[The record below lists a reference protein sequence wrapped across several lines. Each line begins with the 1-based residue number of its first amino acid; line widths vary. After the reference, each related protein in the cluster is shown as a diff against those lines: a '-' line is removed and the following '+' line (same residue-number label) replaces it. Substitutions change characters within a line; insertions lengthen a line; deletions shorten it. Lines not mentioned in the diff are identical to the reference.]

1 MAAVSEGI
9 LADKWNACSI
19 QPHKAYQN
27 DELTIDLVWWTN
39 AICLPTIAI
48 IGITCNLI
56 NIFVLT
62 YNPSSKRIPSRKLL
76 LILAICDIFF
86 LFFAVLEVS
95 PMSIR
100 SFLSSPIINEI
111 YTKLVLYIRMCAS
124 TFYKSSV
131 LLVVIFNIERYI
143 SVCYPLRSNRLC
155 SHKAINYTIILCI
168 IFSFICSLHWP
179 LVYEVTDCYDFNDNH
194 EYFVISM
201 SENSFWI
208 AYYRT
213 MDYFSLFTFNIF
225 PIVLLFYLNY
235 KLIMTLRKVIHKDLI
250 LQRQIISSNQQT
262 TQLINNHE
270 NNFTQRQNA
279 NKILFAVVAMLF
291 ICVAPQAPA
300 RLLYEIL
307 GHYHPTAIIYTCI
320 SQQLV
325 FLNASLNFCLYCL
338 VSRRYRSLLIE
349 SFRILLMPHKGFFTS
364 SAVTFQLKTRSS
376 SVHAQSSDEPIY

>member
-1 MAAVSEGI
+1 MAAVGEGI

-19 QPHKAYQN
+19 QPHKAYQD

-39 AICLPTIAI
+39 AVCLPTIAI

-62 YNPSSKRIPSRKLL
+62 YNPSSKRIPSKKLL

-111 YTKLVLYIRMCAS
+111 YTKLALYIRTCAS

-131 LLVVIFNIERYI
+131 LLVVVFNIERYI
-143 SVCYPLRSNRLC
+143 SVCYPLKSHRLC
-155 SHKAINYTIILCI
+155 SQKAIDSTIIICI
-168 IFSFICSLHWP
+168 FFSFICSLHWP
-179 LVYEVTDCYDFNDNH
+179 LAYEVTDCFDYNDNH

-201 SENSFWI
+201 TENSFWI
-208 AYYRT
+208 TYYRI
-213 MDYFSLFTFNIF
+213 MDYFSLFAFNVF
-225 PIVLLFYLNY
+225 PIVILFYLNF
-235 KLIMTLRKVIHKDLI
+235 KLIMTLRKVIHKDLS
-250 LQRQIISSNQQT
+250 LQRQITLSNQQT
-262 TQLINNHE
+262 TQLINNQE
-270 NNFTQRQNA
+270 TNFNQRQNA

-338 VSRRYRSLLIE
+338 VSRRYRSLLKE
-349 SFRILLMPHKGFFTS
+349 SFRILLIPHKDFFTS

-376 SVHAQSSDEPIY
+376 SVHAQSSDEPIC

>member
-1 MAAVSEGI
+1 MAAVGEGI

-19 QPHKAYQN
+19 QPHKAYQD

-39 AICLPTIAI
+39 AVCLPTIAI

-62 YNPSSKRIPSRKLL
+62 YNPSSKRIPSKKLL

-111 YTKLVLYIRMCAS
+111 YTKLALYIRTCAS

-131 LLVVIFNIERYI
+131 LLVVVFNIERYI
-143 SVCYPLRSNRLC
+143 SVCYPLRSHRLC
-155 SHKAINYTIILCI
+155 SQKVINSTIIICI
-168 IFSFICSLHWP
+168 FFSFICSLHWP
-179 LVYEVTDCYDFNDNH
+179 LAYQVTDCYDFHDNH

-201 SENSFWI
+201 TENPFWI
-208 AYYRT
+208 TYYRI
-213 MDYFSLFTFNIF
+213 MDYFSLFAFNVF
-225 PIVLLFYLNY
+225 PIVILFYLNF
-235 KLIMTLRKVIHKDLI
+235 KLIMTLRKVIHKDLS
-250 LQRQIISSNQQT
+250 LQRQITSSNQQT
-262 TQLINNHE
+262 TQLINNQE
-270 NNFTQRQNA
+270 TNFNQRQNA

-338 VSRRYRSLLIE
+338 VSRRYRSLLKE
-349 SFRILLMPHKGFFTS
+349 SFRILLIPHKDFFTS

-376 SVHAQSSDEPIY
+376 SVHAQSSDEPIC

>member
-9 LADKWNACSI
+9 LSDKWNACSI
-19 QPHKAYQN
+19 LPHKAYETE
-27 DELTIDLVWWTN
+27 ELTIDLVWWTN
-39 AICLPTIAI
+39 AVCLPTIAV

-62 YNPSSKRIPSRKLL
+62 YNPSSKRIPSKKLL

-100 SFLSSPIINEI
+100 SFLSSPIVNEI
-111 YTKLVLYIRMCAS
+111 YTKLALYIRTCAS

-131 LLVVIFNIERYI
+131 LLVVVFNIERYI
-143 SVCYPLRSNRLC
+143 NVCYPLQSHCLC
-155 SHKAINYTIILCI
+155 SQKAINYTIIICI
-168 IFSFICSLHWP
+168 FFSFICSLHWP
-179 LVYEVTDCYDFNDNH
+179 LAYEVTDCYDYNDNH
-194 EYFVISM
+194 AYFVISM
-201 SENSFWI
+201 SENPIWKN
-208 AYYRT
+208 YYRV
-213 MDYFSLFTFNIF
+213 MDYFSLFTFNVL
-225 PIVLLFYLNY
+225 PIIMLLYLNLR
-235 KLIMTLRKVIHKDLI
+235 LIITLRKVIHKDLT
-250 LQRQIISSNQQT
+250 LQRQIISPNQQT
-262 TQLINNHE
+262 SQLLNNQE
-270 NNFTQRQNA
+270 NNSIQRQNA

-307 GHYHPTAIIYTCI
+307 GHYHPTAILYTCI

-349 SFRILLMPHKGFFTS
+349 SFRIFFIPHKDFFTS
-364 SAVTFQLKTRSS
+364 SAITFQLKTRSS
-376 SVHAQSSDEPIY
+376 SVHVQSSDEPIS